1 MPNLTNA
8 KKALRQSQAKALKNA
23 EAKAKI
29 TYLRRSF
36 RKLIE
41 DKKFDDARKL
51 MTELTQTLDKAVSKN
66 LMKRNTVDRVKSRAM
81 TNLNKASK

>member
-23 EAKAKI
+23 DAKAKI
-29 TYLRRSF
+29 AFLRRSF

-81 TNLNKASK
+81 MNLNKASK